1 MLLINLLNNTKRENL
16 TEASMD
22 LISSLNDRE
31 KKFIK
36 GLKEKGFSVRFD
48 ADFIYMKKTDVE
60 YNTKRSDFNSPT
72 KRIPI

>member
-1 MLLINLLNNTKRENL
+1 MLLINLLNNTNRENL

-22 LISSLNDRE
+22 LSSLNDRE

-36 GLKEKGFSVRFD
+36 GLEEKGFAVRFD
-48 ADFIYMKKTDVE
+48 DDFIYMKKTDVE
-60 YNTKRSDFNSPT
+60 YNTKRSDFKSPT